1 MYPFLNIPPSYP
13 NHGYSIYRH
22 SDPYQNNYS
31 CKIPE
36 RSHLYAKNIK
46 PPQIALSSQTIY
58 RFRSFTL
65 TLTVSEDW
73 RIINHLRP
81 EDVIKAVMSATCHKE
96 SAIENHLNDEVKS
109 CKVCQSDRRIIEIDH
124 CDQNQ
129 IGPVTTQD
137 GLEKYTFNKCKSYC
151 SSSRSHHHSRLCLVI
166 NGLPGGPYYSA
177 PFVLQAR
184 EKRSIKPSLDELK
197 LTENKQQLSVTS
209 EERDIHTIKEDGLD
223 LNEESGTEVI
233 VSTKNENVVV
243 ILLYM
248 NNIDIINQISE
259 HFTASLKKIDGVITV
274 KTKAQNKN
282 IYFCV
287 FIDKDESLEKVTQY
301 TNDYIKNNT
310 GSENGFN
317 ANLLTIG
324 IIRNFLISDS
334 KN

>member
-1 MYPFLNIPPSYP
+1 MKKKLKNQNYNFKFFLMYPFLNIPPNYP
-13 NHGYSIYRH
+13 NHGYPMYRH

-96 SAIENHLNDEVKS
+96 SIIESHLNDEVKS
-109 CKVCQSDRRIIEIDH
+109 CRICQSDRRIIEIDH

-151 SSSRSHHHSRLCLVI
+151 SSSRSHHHSRLCL
-166 NGLPGGPYYSA
+166 
-177 PFVLQAR
+177 
-184 EKRSIKPSLDELK
+184 
-197 LTENKQQLSVTS
+197 
-209 EERDIHTIKEDGLD
+209 
-223 LNEESGTEVI
+223 
-233 VSTKNENVVV
+233 
-243 ILLYM
+243 
-248 NNIDIINQISE
+248 
-259 HFTASLKKIDGVITV
+259 
-274 KTKAQNKN
+274 
-282 IYFCV
+282 
-287 FIDKDESLEKVTQY
+287 
-301 TNDYIKNNT
+301 
-310 GSENGFN
+310 
-317 ANLLTIG
+317 
-324 IIRNFLISDS
+324 
-334 KN
+334 